1 MRVWL
6 LAAATVTVAS
16 TTWAPVTTSAPAPL
30 EYELSWTAFARQSS
44 WRDHDVPPVA
54 AGERSG
60 RAIARLVRVSPGVL
74 RLEWQGPDGGG
85 RSLIGPAGPTNVEF
99 PSPLPIAGP
108 PAMPHLSGGTF
119 EYSGHPERPDAFTM
133 SYVEGFICRSTPAVC
148 DGVAMWERRFEGRG
162 RRR

>member
-6 LAAATVTVAS
+6 PAAATVILAL
-16 TTWAPVTTSAPAPL
+16 ATSARFTGSTPAPL
-30 EYELSWTAFARQSS
+30 EYELTWTAFARQSS
-44 WRDHDVPPVA
+44 WRDHDIQPVA

-60 RAIARLVRVSPGVL
+60 RASARLVRVSPGVL
-74 RLEWQGPDGGG
+74 RLEWHGPEGGG
-85 RSLIGPAGPTNVEF
+85 QGLIGPAGPTNVQF
-99 PSPLPIAGP
+99 PSPLPITGP

-119 EYSGHPERPDAFTM
+119 EYSGDPERPDAFTI

-148 DGVAMWERRFEGRG
+148 DGVAMWERRFEARG